1 MTSTTVAGAMST
13 TTTTIPPEPC
23 EGLSGGSAIR
33 CRCTMVPLDA
43 CASVMLKRPVKKG
56 LDRLCRLV
64 TKAGQA
70 SGKKQIRLT
79 RHAAGAAK
87 QTLAKVNGRAG
98 STIDAGCRNE
108 LGSFFTTAQ
117 AALE

>member
-1 MTSTTVAGAMST
+1 MST
-13 TTTTIPPEPC
+13 TTTTIPPQPC
-23 EGLSGGSAIR
+23 EDLSGVSAIR
-33 CRCTMVPLDA
+33 CRCTTMPLDA
-43 CASVMLKRPVKKG
+43 CASVTLKRPVKKG

-70 SGKKQIRLT
+70 SGKKQVRLT
-79 RHAAGAAK
+79 RRAARAAR

-98 STIDAGCRNE
+98 STINAGCRDE
-108 LGSFFTTAQ
+108 LQAFCTTAQ

>member
-1 MTSTTVAGAMST
+1 M
-13 TTTTIPPEPC
+13 
-23 EGLSGGSAIR
+23 
-33 CRCTMVPLDA
+33 PLES
-43 CASVMLKRPVKKG
+43 CASVTLKRPVKKG

-70 SGKKQIRLT
+70 SGKKQVRLT
-79 RHAAGAAK
+79 RRAAGAAK

-98 STIDAGCRNE
+98 STIDAGCRDE
-108 LGSFFTTAQ
+108 LRSFCTTAQ